1 MFKVSVLGCSLCDYL
16 YTNVDFN
23 SPGFQKYKSVKQGDG
38 GLIPGQLVFA
48 EELEYFAGNTRFSNI
63 AHEILGSSQPDA
75 WNVGGPAIVA
85 GINIAQLLEN
95 DDFQVNFYGA
105 MGNDEIGQNILSIVE
120 QTPINI
126 DNYVTVKGV
135 TPFTYV
141 LSDPNYHNG
150 KGERT
155 FINNIGAAWFYT
167 PEMIN
172 DEFYEANVILAG
184 ATALVPDLHDHLNK
198 VLLKGLENKCFNIVS
213 TVFDFRNEKENPG
226 SPWPIGESDDTYR
239 YIDLLIV
246 DWDEA
251 MKMTGAGNIQS
262 AAHFLK
268 AFGVSSFIITH
279 GAKNFYIWSS
289 GRSCKEQ
296 ELDSFPVCKQADI
309 DMEEHPELRGD
320 TTGCGDNFC
329 GGVVA
334 GICQQLKDNPDEKPD
349 LIEAA
354 AWGAASGGFACFC
367 VGGTYLEKTPG
378 EKREKVERYYKSYL
392 EQISKKRK

>member
-23 SPGFQKYKSVKQGDG
+23 SKGFQKYMSKRLGDG

-48 EELEYFAGNTRFSNI
+48 EELEIFTNNKSFTKI
-63 AHEILGSSQPDA
+63 AKDILGTSKPDA

-95 DDFQVNFYGA
+95 DEYKVSFYGA
-105 MGNDEIGQNILSIVE
+105 KGHDKIGKNIVSVVE

-126 DNYVTVKGV
+126 DNYVTVKGI

-141 LSDPNYHNG
+141 LSDPNYHKG

-172 DEFYEANVILAG
+172 DEFYESDVLLLG
-184 ATALVPDLHDHLNK
+184 ATALVPEIHDHLNHI
-198 VLLKGLENKCFNIVS
+198 LLKGLEHECFNIVS

-226 SPWPIGESDDTYR
+226 TPWPIGESDDTYR
-239 YIDLLIV
+239 YIDLLIM

-251 MKMTGAGNIQS
+251 MKMTGARNMRS
-262 AAHFLK
+262 AAHFLR
-268 AFGVSSFIITH
+268 ALGVSAFIVTH
-279 GAKNFYIWSS
+279 GAKDFYIWSS
-289 GRSCKEQ
+289 GRSCQQLK
-296 ELDSFPVCKQADI
+296 LSSLPVCEQADI
-309 DMEEHPELRGD
+309 DLATHPELRGD

-334 GICQQLKDNPDEKPD
+334 GICQQLKENPDELPD

-354 AWGAASGGFACFC
+354 AWGAASGGFACFSI
-367 VGGTYLEKTPG
+367 GGTYLEKEPG
-378 EKREKVERYYKSYL
+378 EKRAKVEHYYNSYIK
-392 EQISKKRK
+392 QIGRKRD